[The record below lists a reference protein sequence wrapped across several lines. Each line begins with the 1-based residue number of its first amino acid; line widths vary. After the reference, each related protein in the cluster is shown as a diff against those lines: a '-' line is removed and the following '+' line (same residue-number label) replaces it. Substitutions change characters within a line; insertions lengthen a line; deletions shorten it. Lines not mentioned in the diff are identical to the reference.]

1 MYICFVCVCSFI
13 VAVYWVQ
20 QNQRWCWLEIL
31 VCSWELR
38 CQPYQMCLAIHPK
51 AQLSWPSLYTQAT
64 PVVFSNSVIE
74 NSPQVK
80 AFNSCT
86 MEQTQVLPEN
96 NINLDYSYTW
106 ISMERVGS
114 FRTRILCNS
123 WTVIHPE
130 LWRNHY
136 WSLVEVKDDVNF
148 SFIKSFVNKNTHNFL
163 KT

>member
-1 MYICFVCVCSFI
+1 MFKLFLYVYLLCVCVFFYSCCLLSSTKPKMMLAGNFT
-13 VAVYWVQ
+13 
-20 QNQRWCWLEIL
+20 
-31 VCSWELR
+31 CSWELR

-64 PVVFSNSVIE
+64 PVFSNSVIE

-114 FRTRILCNS
+114 FRTRILS
-123 WTVIHPE
+123 LQFMDSHSLQK

-136 WSLVEVKDDVNF
+136 WSR
-148 SFIKSFVNKNTHNFL
+148 
-163 KT
+163 